1 MQKRIFS
8 KFGFLAFSFIM
19 LPYCSTLKDKE
30 YNNIKLLLDNK
41 TFIDKA
47 RNLEL
52 DNLKFD
58 NLTKEE
64 VDFLYVI
71 RNLLLNEFQFVENK
85 VRNII
90 SKNDNSTFKN
100 EYLQF
105 LAYSLIFQSK
115 WKELIPESKF
125 YFYDPDSVFLVA
137 QIFASIDSQKVFF
150 KKEIDSLSFST
161 APNGA
166 IIVQVQING
175 KTRNFWFDSGSN
187 YTIVSSK
194 TAEDCNLPIIT
205 KEKSKAITYTNY
217 KVDVIPTYIPALSI
231 GNLEIINH
239 PALIVDEYNLK
250 LNLWASKVPV
260 EIYGILGWRFM
271 QNVKVTIDYNKNIM
285 ILEKPSKKS
294 NFKSNFFWY
303 GVPIV
308 IGEFQNKKILF
319 ALDLGSERSYLTENV
334 FQKVSF
340 QKIYEQT
347 KKIGSVG
354 GWRFSPSWVVPY
366 FEVYIDTF
374 RVSFYD
380 INTIRLTN
388 NYFFK
393 IDGILGLDIFKKTQI
408 SFDILNSEF
417 RILRKY

>member
-1 MQKRIFS
+1 MLHNET
-8 KFGFLAFSFIM
+8 FLEKVR
-19 LPYCSTLKDKE
+19 C
-30 YNNIKLLLDNK
+30 
-41 TFIDKA
+41 
-47 RNLEL
+47 LEL
-52 DNLKFD
+52 DSLKFKE
-58 NLTKEE
+58 LTNEE
-64 VDFLYVI
+64 LDFLDVVQY
-71 RNLLLNEFQFVENK
+71 LLQNEFHLVERDVK
-85 VRNII
+85 TILAQ
-90 SKNDNSTFKN
+90 NDNNTFKY

-105 LAYSLIFQSK
+105 LTYSFLFQSK
-115 WKELIPESKF
+115 WKELLPNREL
-125 YFYDPDSVFLVA
+125 YFYDPDSVFLLA
-137 QIFASIDSQKVFF
+137 QMFSTIDTQRIFF
-150 KKEIDSLSFST
+150 KKGIDSLSFT
-161 APNGA
+161 IAPNGA
-166 IIVQVQING
+166 IIIQVQING

-187 YTIVSSK
+187 YSIVSSK

-217 KVDVIPTYIPALSI
+217 KVDVIPTYIPTLSF
-231 GNLEIINH
+231 GNIEIVNH
-239 PALIVDEYNLK
+239 PALIVDDYNLK

-271 QNVKVTIDYNKNIM
+271 QNFKVTIDYNKNTI
-285 ILEKPSKKS
+285 ILEKPNKKS
-294 NFKSNFFWY
+294 NLNPNFFWY

-308 IGEFQNKKILF
+308 IGKFQNKKMLF

-354 GWRFSPSWVVPY
+354 GWKFSPSWVVPY

-374 RVSFYD
+374 KVSFYD
-380 INTIRLTN
+380 INTLRLSN
-388 NYFFK
+388 DYFFK
-393 IDGILGLDIFKKTQI
+393 LDGILGLDIFKKSQI